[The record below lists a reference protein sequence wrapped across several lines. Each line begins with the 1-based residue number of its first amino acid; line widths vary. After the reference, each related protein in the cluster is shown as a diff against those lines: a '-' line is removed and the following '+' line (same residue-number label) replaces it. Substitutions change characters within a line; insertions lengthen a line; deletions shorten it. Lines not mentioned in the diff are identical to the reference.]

1 MMILWVWVVIDLVD
15 VLDVELVC
23 IDFIVLLGEMELL
36 VQWVLVKMESVGIVV
51 DLFMLIEL

>member
-36 VQWVLVKMESVGIVV
+36 V
-51 DLFMLIEL
+51 